1 MPTGSFIWGC
11 FEATSKLKLVIVT
24 LFVQQQLHPQ
34 QASPRPWLVKTS
46 GGWSSDS
53 CESDIQCSQSIL
65 SGVASKPL
73 QTQVSY
79 CLHCCMEWFSINPF
93 YLLVCN
99 CARSFHIA
107 RLFQCFTQYLIF
119 FMSFCSLGLQQNHST
134 HLY

>member
-1 MPTGSFIWGC
+1 MRDTSNAHGSFIWGC

-24 LFVQQQLHPQ
+24 LFVQQQLQPQ
-34 QASPRPWLVKTS
+34 QAFSPPPPPPPLLVKTS
-46 GGWSSDS
+46 GGWSSNS

-79 CLHCCMEWFSINPF
+79 CLHCCMEWLSINPF

-99 CARSFHIA
+99 CARLFHTNFF
-107 RLFQCFTQYLIF
+107 LFSAL
-119 FMSFCSLGLQQNHST
+119 HSI
-134 HLY
+134 